1 MALFIYYLTYYI
13 KKPDIFPYCMLAILM
28 SQIFMLPVYMKISN
42 TKGKSKAYTLGLTI
56 WGIDMLSLLFLN
68 SSTPLNMILIICII
82 IGAGLSAGV
91 MVPWAILPT
100 ISDIDQ
106 IINTKRG
113 TGIYSSLMTFIRKI
127 AQAVTLWSVGIILT
141 LINYLPNQTQSP
153 ETLLYLK
160 YVFFHTL
167 IFDNNCNYF

>member
-1 MALFIYYLTYYI
+1 
-13 KKPDIFPYCMLAILM
+13 
-28 SQIFMLPVYMKISN
+28 MKISN
-42 TKGKSKAYTLGLTI
+42 TTGKSKAYTLGLTI